1 MQNSAS
7 YILLEEMLLHR
18 QIQME
23 LLEFE
28 KLVDFL
34 KHREL
39 ITSQEQQ
46 ALLDLARN
54 TIPNN

>member
-7 YILLEEMLLHR
+7 YVLLEELLLHR

-23 LLEFE
+23 LREFE

-34 KHREL
+34 KHQEL

-46 ALLDLARN
+46 ALLELARN
-54 TIPNN
+54 MIPNN

>member
-23 LLEFE
+23 LREFE

-34 KHREL
+34 KHQEL

-46 ALLDLARN
+46 ALLELARN
-54 TIPNN
+54 MIPNN

>member
-1 MQNSAS
+1 MENSAS
-7 YILLEEMLLHR
+7 YMLLEEMLLHR

-23 LLEFE
+23 LREFE

-34 KHREL
+34 KHQEL

-46 ALLDLARN
+46 ALLELARN
-54 TIPNN
+54 MIPNN

>member
-46 ALLDLARN
+46 ALLELARN
-54 TIPNN
+54 MIPNN

>member
-1 MQNSAS
+1 MQNSVS

-34 KHREL
+34 KHQEM
-39 ITSQEQQ
+39 ITFQEQQ
-46 ALLDLARN
+46 ALLELARN
-54 TIPNN
+54 MIPNN